1 MTILTT
7 SIIFCGAGTHIRVAR
22 ARRCA
27 LPRTAVAIRMQK
39 MKRTEP
45 STREMEPINW
55 PEFRDW
61 VPTKIATVLLP
72 LGTLEPHGVAPN
84 GTDILAPREIA
95 PHVNAMIAP
104 VTCSGKS
111 QNRSRHSIKSTE
123 SGDCENL
130 G

>member
-1 MTILTT
+1 
-7 SIIFCGAGTHIRVAR
+7 
-22 ARRCA
+22 
-27 LPRTAVAIRMQK
+27 MQK

-45 STREMEPINW
+45 STREMERINW
-55 PEFRDW
+55 LEFRDW

-84 GTDILAPREIA
+84 GTDILAPR
-95 PHVNAMIAP
+95 VNAMIAP

>member
-1 MTILTT
+1 
-7 SIIFCGAGTHIRVAR
+7 
-22 ARRCA
+22 
-27 LPRTAVAIRMQK
+27 MQK

-45 STREMEPINW
+45 STREMERINW
-55 PEFRDW
+55 LEFRDW

-84 GTDILAPREIA
+84 GTDILAPRAIAREIA
-95 PHVNAMIAP
+95 PRVNAMIAP